1 MTVPLHRVRNYE
13 ELEGA
18 QGREVFFRPERY
30 RAKDLLPLRSEAVI
44 TLGGSERIC
53 PLLDLSENGAA
64 FEWPNTFLP
73 AIGDR
78 LPSLSVRFDAHVSY
92 RGEARVGS
100 LREID
105 GATIVGD
112 GADTTGS
119 MRAFE
124 WTAATG
130 MKSLGSLYGLGSG
143 SFFVYANGIS
153 GDGHHVVGWGN
164 NRSKSRYEAYTTN

>member
-1 MTVPLHRVRNYE
+1 MR
-13 ELEGA
+13 
-18 QGREVFFRPERY
+18 
-30 RAKDLLPLRSEAVI
+30 DLGTIGGTYSEAY
-44 TLGGSERIC
+44 
-53 PLLDLSENGAA
+53 D
-64 FEWPNTFLP
+64 
-73 AIGDR
+73 
-78 LPSLSVRFDAHVSY
+78 VS
-92 RGEARVGS
+92 S
-100 LREID
+100 D

>member
-1 MTVPLHRVRNYE
+1 MR
-13 ELEGA
+13 
-18 QGREVFFRPERY
+18 
-30 RAKDLLPLRSEAVI
+30 DLGTMGGTYSEAYDVSSD
-44 TLGGSERIC
+44 GS
-53 PLLDLSENGAA
+53 
-64 FEWPNTFLP
+64 
-73 AIGDR
+73 
-78 LPSLSVRFDAHVSY
+78 
-92 RGEARVGS
+92 
-100 LREID
+100 
-105 GATIVGD
+105 TIVGD

-153 GDGHHVVGWGN
+153 GDGHHVVGWGY